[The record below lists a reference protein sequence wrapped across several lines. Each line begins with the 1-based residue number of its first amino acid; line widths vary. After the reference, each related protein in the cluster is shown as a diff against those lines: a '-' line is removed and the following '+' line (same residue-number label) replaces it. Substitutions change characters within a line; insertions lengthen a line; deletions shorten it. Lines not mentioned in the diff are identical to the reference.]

1 MEHVIFTPTLENDS
15 FVDPAIAQ
23 MSISLWG
30 RHGGGMTSAVQL
42 LVRPQDVRIDE
53 SGGHPGELFVMV
65 TLTREEL
72 REMLAAVDADWSE
85 VVSVC
90 GDPNGAPAPAVE
102 AVQVA

>member
-1 MEHVIFTPTLENDS
+1 MKPTSPAPALEDGS
-15 FVDPAIAQ
+15 FVDPAIAT
-23 MSISLWG
+23 MGICLWD
-30 RHGGGMTSAVQL
+30 RHGGGITSAVQL
-42 LVRPQDVRIDE
+42 LVRPLDVRSDE
-53 SGGHPGELFVMV
+53 SGGHPGESFVMV

-102 AVQVA
+102 AVQGA